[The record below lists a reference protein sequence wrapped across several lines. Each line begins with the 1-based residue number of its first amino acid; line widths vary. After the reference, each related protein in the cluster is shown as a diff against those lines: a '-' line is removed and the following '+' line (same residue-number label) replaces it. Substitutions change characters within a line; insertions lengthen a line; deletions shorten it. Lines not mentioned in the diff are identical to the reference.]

1 MSAKTKIVV
10 LQMKEVI
17 YTAIFAVLGVLL
29 IILFIYMFLPK
40 DKSELSNV
48 TETTDTASKYVAG
61 VYSSSIVF
69 HDQALEIEVL
79 VDENHINSVRLTNLS
94 ETVTTMYP
102 LIQPTLEDL
111 AAQLIQSQSLD
122 ALTYSEE
129 NQYTS
134 QVLIEALRLTLNKA
148 AIKQEKTNLE

>member
-17 YTAIFAVLGVLL
+17 YTAVFAALGVLL

-40 DKSELSNV
+40 DKSDIN
-48 TETTDTASKYVAG
+48 ETTNTVSKYVAG

-69 HDQALEIEVL
+69 NDQALELEIL
-79 VDENHINSVRLTNLS
+79 VDENHINSVRLVNLN

-102 LIQPTLEDL
+102 LIQPTLENL
-111 AAQLIQSQSLD
+111 TEQLLSKQSLD
-122 ALTYSEE
+122 ELTYSEE
-129 NQYTS
+129 SKYTS
-134 QVLIEALRLTLNKA
+134 QVLMEALRIALNKA
-148 AIKQEKTNLE
+148 EIKQEKGTLQ